1 MPGPRLECPPMGDY
15 KVQLDTYQG
24 PLDLLLY
31 LIRREEVDI
40 YDIPI
45 ARIAEQYI
53 AYVNLL
59 QVLDPDSVADYLVL
73 LATLIEIKS
82 RMLVPHPPAEEGEE
96 EDLADPRLEL
106 VRQLLEYKKFKD
118 AARELGEAVDVHGK
132 RHPPHPLIERAAGEV
147 ELDDASVWD
156 LMGAFTRLMAQIS
169 QKPALH
175 EVVYD
180 DTPIALHAADVL
192 DRLQRENG
200 ALHFER
206 IFLGRTRSEMVG
218 LFLAL
223 LELIR
228 QRRVRAEQEDN
239 FGAIII
245 YLLDSQPILEEE
257 ITVVQFPGPSAE
269 ENEAT
274 PDAEREAVTPSDDHA
289 LDDELGDGDDA
300 GEDRELSAIDGVL
313 DRVSERLEDD
323 RRRRRQDDRD
333 TPAPEP
339 VASSPPLGAKQDDPD
354 ESTDPTAE
362 HESAP
367 LPHTENDDEC

>member
-1 MPGPRLECPPMGDY
+1 MGDY

-45 ARIAEQYI
+45 ARITEQYI
-53 AYVNLL
+53 GYVNLL
-59 QVLDPDSVADYLVL
+59 KVLDPDNIADYLVL

-82 RMLVPHPPAEEGEE
+82 RMLVPRAPAEEGEE
-96 EDLADPRLEL
+96 EEFEDPRLEL

-118 AARELGEAVDVHGK
+118 AARELGEAVEMHGK
-132 RHPPHPLIERAAGEV
+132 RHPPQPLIERTAGEV

-180 DTPIALHAADVL
+180 DTPIALHAADML

-228 QRRVRAEQEDN
+228 QRRVRAEQEHN

-245 YLLDSQPILEEE
+245 YLLDAQPILEEE
-257 ITVVQFPGPSAE
+257 ITVVQFPSRPAE
-269 ENEAT
+269 EDEAT
-274 PDAEREAVTPSDDHA
+274 PDTEREAVAPTAEEAFVDDLA
-289 LDDELGDGDDA
+289 GGDDE

-313 DRVSERLEDD
+313 DGVSERLEDD
-323 RRRRRQDDRD
+323 RRRRRDEQE
-333 TPAPEP
+333 PPPEELL
-339 VASSPPLGAKQDDPD
+339 ASSPPRDAEQAEPAASASAD
-354 ESTDPTAE
+354 ESADSTTEPAPT
-362 HESAP
+362 P
-367 LPHTENDDEC
+367 PRHTETDDEC